1 MKIMVN
7 AVNKFFK
14 HAEEMES
21 CSIICSKK
29 LAKKIVFE
37 AIEREKTF
45 FEDIDGKDWIRYTFA
60 ESGADIVL
68 IETAKIDGDKEE
80 WFIQPYKGEYI
91 ETNMGFIQT
100 SVKDFVDKE
109 KMLSEVVITV
119 D

>member
-1 MKIMVN
+1 MVN
-7 AVNKFFK
+7 TVNKFFK
-14 HAEEMES
+14 HVEEMES

-68 IETAKIDGDKEE
+68 IETVNFGDKEE

-91 ETNMGFIQT
+91 ETNMSFIQT

-109 KMLSEVVITV
+109 KMLSEVVINV

>member
-7 AVNKFFK
+7 TVNKFFK
-14 HAEEMES
+14 HVEEMES
-21 CSIICSKK
+21 CSIICSRK

-68 IETAKIDGDKEE
+68 IETVKIGEEE
-80 WFIQPYKGEYI
+80 WFVQPYKGEYI
-91 ETNMGFIQT
+91 ETNMSFIQNEI
-100 SVKDFVDKE
+100 KPLIDME
-109 KMLSEVVITV
+109 KINSEVVITV

>member
-1 MKIMVN
+1 MKIMIN
-7 AVNKFFK
+7 TVNKFFK

-21 CSIICSKK
+21 CSIICSRK

-68 IETAKIDGDKEE
+68 IETVKIDGGE
-80 WFIQPYKGEYI
+80 WFVQPYKGEYI
-91 ETNMGFIQT
+91 ETNMSLIQNEI
-100 SVKDFVDKE
+100 KPLIDMK
-109 KMLSEVVITV
+109 KINSEVVITV

>member
-7 AVNKFFK
+7 TVNKFFK
-14 HAEEMES
+14 HVEEMES
-21 CSIICSKK
+21 CSIICSRK

-68 IETAKIDGDKEE
+68 IETVKIGGDKEE

-91 ETNMGFIQT
+91 ETNMSFIQNEI
-100 SVKDFVDKE
+100 KPLIDMK
-109 KMLSEVVITV
+109 KINSEVVITV

>member
-21 CSIICSKK
+21 CSIICSMK

-68 IETAKIDGDKEE
+68 IKTANFGDKEE

-91 ETNMGFIQT
+91 ETNMGFIQNEI
-100 SVKDFVDKE
+100 KPLIDMK
-109 KMLSEVVITV
+109 KINSEVVITV